1 MHSSNFSY
9 LVCISCKICI
19 RRRFYLFLKTEYSR
33 LVAESRLVCMGLN
46 RKRNLTLTV
55 VIAVGDLDGGKS
67 LVELIRLMQHYMKA
81 NFLATLLV
89 LGGLGIGIHYEKL
102 NKKSDRGVL
111 LIMAYG
117 QPVSGK
123 STAVSIAMPM
133 SINILGH
140 KTSIGG
146 TYRAVLNR

>member
-1 MHSSNFSY
+1 
-9 LVCISCKICI
+9 
-19 RRRFYLFLKTEYSR
+19 
-33 LVAESRLVCMGLN
+33 
-46 RKRNLTLTV
+46 V
-55 VIAVGDLDGGKS
+55 VIAVGDVDGGKS

-133 SINILGH
+133 SIIGH